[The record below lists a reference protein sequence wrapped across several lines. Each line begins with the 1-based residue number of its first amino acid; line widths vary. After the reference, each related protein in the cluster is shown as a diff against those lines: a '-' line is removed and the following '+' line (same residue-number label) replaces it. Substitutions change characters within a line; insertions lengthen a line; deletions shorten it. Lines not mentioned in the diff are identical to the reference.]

1 MEADLLRRA
10 LDLSRRAE
18 KYAACTNSGF
28 LTPAEQQELRM
39 LTVRERDMT
48 MVLHGGAPD
57 CERCAAF
64 FLPSWQEP
72 EELDPSG
79 AIAALRITAAFGS
92 PGHRD
97 YLGAILGLG
106 VKREALGDIRMAEDG
121 AYLFCLENIADYLVQ
136 NLEKVGRC
144 GVKMA
149 KIPLTEV
156 PALVRQYKSVTFTVQ
171 SLRLDAVCSGMFGI
185 SRTNASAQILQG
197 NVSVNYVPCLKP
209 DAPLHTGDVISL
221 RGSGKGTLLEPG
233 GTSRKGRQ
241 FIRAEI
247 WK

>member
-18 KYAACTNSGF
+18 KYAVCTNSGF
-28 LTPAEQQELRM
+28 LTPAEQQELRI
-39 LTVRERDMT
+39 LTARERNMT
-48 MVLHGGAPD
+48 MVLHGGAAD
-57 CERCAAF
+57 CERSVAF

-72 EELDPSG
+72 EDLDPSG

-106 VKREALGDIRMAEDG
+106 IRREALGDIRMAEEH
-121 AYLFCLENIADYLVQ
+121 AYLLCLENISDYLVQ

-144 GVKMA
+144 GVKA
-149 KIPLTEV
+149 ARIPLNEV
-156 PALVRQYKSVTFTVQ
+156 PPLVRQYKSVTFTVQ
-171 SLRLDAVCSGMFGI
+171 SLRLDAVCGGMFGL
-185 SRTNASAQILQG
+185 SRTSANAQILQG
-197 NVSVNYVPCLKP
+197 NVSVNYLPCLKP
-209 DAPLHTGDVISL
+209 DAPLHPGDVISL

-241 FIRAEI
+241 FIRVDI

>member
-10 LDLSRRAE
+10 SDLSRRAE
-18 KYAACTNSGF
+18 KYAACTNSPF
-28 LTPAEQQELRM
+28 LTPAEQQELKM
-39 LTVRERDMT
+39 LCTRERDMT
-48 MVLHGGAPD
+48 MVLHGGASD
-57 CERCAAF
+57 CERCCAF

-72 EELDPSG
+72 EDLNPAG
-79 AIAALRITAAFGS
+79 AIAALRITAAFGN

-97 YLGAILGLG
+97 FLGAILGLG
-106 VKREALGDIRMAEDG
+106 VKREALGDIRMTDAHT
-121 AYLFCLENIADYLVQ
+121 YLLCLENIADYLTQ
-136 NLEKVGRC
+136 NLEKVGRW
-144 GVKMA
+144 GVKA
-149 KIPLTEV
+149 ARIPLSEV
-156 PALVRQYKSVTFTVQ
+156 PPLVREYKSVTFTVQ
-171 SLRLDAVCSGMFGI
+171 SPRLDAVCGGMFGL
-185 SRTNASAQILQG
+185 SRTSANAQILQG

-209 DAPLHTGDVISL
+209 DALLHTGDVISL

>member
-28 LTPAEQQELRM
+28 LTPAEQQEMKQLCA
-39 LTVRERDMT
+39 RERDMT
-48 MVLHGGAPD
+48 MVFHGGAAD
-57 CERCAAF
+57 CERRVAF

-72 EELDPSG
+72 EDLEPST
-79 AIAALRITAAFGS
+79 AIAALRITAAFGN

-97 YLGAILGLG
+97 FLGAILGLG
-106 VKREALGDIRMAEDG
+106 IKREALGDIRITDEHS
-121 AYLFCLENIADYLVQ
+121 YLFCLENIADYLSQ
-136 NLEKVGRC
+136 NLEKVGRW
-144 GVKMA
+144 GVKVA
-149 KIPLTEV
+149 KIPLSEV
-156 PALVRQYKSVTFTVQ
+156 PPPVREYKSVTFTVQ
-171 SLRLDAVCSGMFGI
+171 SPRLDAVCGGMFGL
-185 SRTNASAQILQG
+185 SRTTAHAQILQG

-209 DAPLHTGDVISL
+209 DALLHTGDVVSL

>member
-18 KYAACTNSGF
+18 KYAACTNSSF
-28 LTPAEQQELRM
+28 LTPAEQQETKM
-39 LTVRERDMT
+39 LCARERDMT
-48 MVLHGGAPD
+48 TVFHGGAAD
-57 CERCAAF
+57 CERCCAF

-72 EELDPSG
+72 EDLDPAE
-79 AIAALRITAAFGS
+79 AIAALRITAAFGN

-97 YLGAILGLG
+97 FLGAILGLG
-106 VKREALGDIRMAEDG
+106 VKREALGDIRMADDHT
-121 AYLFCLENIADYLVQ
+121 YLLCLENIADYLVQ
-136 NLEKVGRC
+136 NLEKVGRW
-144 GVKMA
+144 GVKVVR
-149 KIPLTEV
+149 IPLNDV
-156 PALVRQYKSVTFTVQ
+156 PPLVREFKNVTFTVQ
-171 SLRLDAVCSGMFGI
+171 SPRLDAVCGGMFGL
-185 SRTNASAQILQG
+185 SRTSANAQILQG

-209 DAPLHTGDVISL
+209 DAALHTGDVISL